1 VRQQVL
7 AQVLELLWE
16 RERELLWERERERE
30 LLWEQVLVLV

>member
-1 VRQQVL
+1 VL
-7 AQVLELLWE
+7 VLVLELLWE